1 MNIKLDS
8 INSGVVEEIIIN
20 ENILFGDDY
29 KTDEIIRIEKAHF
42 DGKIFRN
49 SADELKITGTLE
61 GTMILED
68 SISLDQIPYDFST
81 NIEEILEKDENT
93 IDILPI
99 LWQNTVLEVPLR
111 YTKVEDYSSYSG
123 DGWKLISEE
132 EGSINKNNPFLE
144 LREKF
149 KEEW

>member
-8 INSGVVEEIIIN
+8 LNSGVVEEIIVN
-20 ENILFGDDY
+20 EDVLFD
-29 KTDEIIRIEKAHF
+29 KEIYSEEIKDLKNVRF
-42 DGKIFRN
+42 NGKIYKN
-49 SADELKITGTLE
+49 SADEIVLEGILK

-68 SISLDQIPYDFST
+68 SISLDEIPYNFAI
-81 NIEEILEKDENT
+81 NIEEILENDENT
-93 IDILPI
+93 IDIIPI

-144 LREKF
+144 LREKI
-149 KEEW
+149 KEE